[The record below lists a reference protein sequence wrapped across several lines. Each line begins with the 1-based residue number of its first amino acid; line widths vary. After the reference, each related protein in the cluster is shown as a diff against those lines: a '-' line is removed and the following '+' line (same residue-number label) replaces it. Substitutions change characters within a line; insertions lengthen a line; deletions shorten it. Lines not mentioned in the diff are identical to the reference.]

1 MTWTE
6 KYRPNNFEEIVG
18 QQKPVNYFKR
28 GLENNDIDHCI
39 FVGKSGTGKTT
50 LVKAIGYEFNKN
62 IIKFSPSDI
71 NKRGKDFIHDE
82 VIPAMRHLS
91 YDGSWKLIFIEE
103 CETLSKQAQEE
114 LRTPLEDYSH
124 MAKIIFACNDDNNI
138 IPAIKSRCITFNFTP
153 ISTEDM
159 KKRLQIII
167 DNEKIEIDDNN
178 LEAICEKSHGDLRK
192 ATNLLKAHHNKALE
206 FRDNFSKMFQS
217 C

>member
-1 MTWTE
+1 MDWNN
-6 KYRPNNFEEIVG
+6 KYRPQYFNEIVG
-18 QQKPVNYFKR
+18 QEKPVNYFKVCLQN
-28 GLENNDIDHCI
+28 GGIDHCI

-50 LVKAIGYEFNKN
+50 LVKAIGNEFGKH

-91 YDGSWKLIFIEE
+91 IDGKWKLIFIEE
-103 CETLSKQAQEE
+103 CETLSRQAQEE

-124 MAKIIFACNDDNNI
+124 MAKIIFACNDDSNI
-138 IPAIKSRCITFNFTP
+138 IPAIKSRCITFNFNP
-153 ISTEDM
+153 ISSDDM

-167 DNEKIEIDDNN
+167 DNEKVEIDNDN
-178 LEAICEKSHGDLRK
+178 LETICEKSRGDLRK
-192 ATNLLKAHHNKALE
+192 AINLLKAYHNKALE
-206 FRDNFSKMFQS
+206 FKDDFSKMFQT